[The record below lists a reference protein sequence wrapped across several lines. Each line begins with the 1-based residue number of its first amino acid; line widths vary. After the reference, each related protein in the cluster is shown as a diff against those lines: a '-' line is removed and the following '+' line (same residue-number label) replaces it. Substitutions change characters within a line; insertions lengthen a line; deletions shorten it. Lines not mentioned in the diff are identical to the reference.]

1 MGSKEEGDRWQMKL
15 KEELI
20 KAQQLATRLMEVLQ
34 SGPGEESL
42 VDQVLSA
49 VSKALVILDAEGK
62 AAAPLGDEHGTEI
75 SGLKKKK
82 ILLPRRVGYRRRAHP
97 YKCRTILAVTN
108 EDGYAWRKYGQKD
121 IHGAAH
127 PRSYYRCIH
136 KHDRGC
142 QATRQVQK
150 TEDDVSVFSITYMGE
165 HTCAD
170 AATLPVQG
178 PPCVISFESN
188 TAGQGVP
195 SLKQECDEEVV
206 SSHSP
211 ADDSSSAFPDFSAFM
226 VSAAAAADQYDVT
239 SVFRSSTSSL
249 DMEFDPET
257 FNFDG
262 VFSQGDE
269 YIS

>member
-1 MGSKEEGDRWQMKL
+1 
-15 KEELI
+15 
-20 KAQQLATRLMEVLQ
+20 
-34 SGPGEESL
+34 
-42 VDQVLSA
+42 
-49 VSKALVILDAEGK
+49 
-62 AAAPLGDEHGTEI
+62 
-75 SGLKKKK
+75 
-82 ILLPRRVGYRRRAHP
+82 
-97 YKCRTILAVTN
+97 
-108 EDGYAWRKYGQKD
+108 
-121 IHGAAH
+121 
-127 PRSYYRCIH
+127 
-136 KHDRGC
+136 
-142 QATRQVQK
+142 
-150 TEDDVSVFSITYMGE
+150 MGE

-170 AATLPVQG
+170 AATLPVQV

-211 ADDSSSAFPDFSAFM
+211 ADDSSSVFPDFSAFM

>member
-1 MGSKEEGDRWQMKL
+1 
-15 KEELI
+15 
-20 KAQQLATRLMEVLQ
+20 MEVLH
-34 SGPGEESL
+34 SGSGVESL

-49 VSKALVILDAEGK
+49 VSKALVILDADGK

-75 SGLKKKK
+75 SGLQKKKT
-82 ILLPRRVGYRRRAHP
+82 LLPRRIGYRRRAHP
-97 YKCRTILAVTN
+97 YTCRTILAETN
-108 EDGYAWRKYGQKD
+108 EDGYGWRKYGQKD

-127 PRSYYRCIH
+127 PRSQSFLFVYCNYRLLCSCRSYYRCIH

-150 TEDDVSVFSITYMGE
+150 SEDDDSVFAITYMGE
-165 HTCAD
+165 HTCSD
-170 AATLPVQG
+170 AARLPVQG

-188 TAGQGVP
+188 AAGQGVP

-211 ADDSSSAFPDFSAFM
+211 ADDSSSVFPDFSAFM
-226 VSAAAAADQYDVT
+226 VSAAATAADQYDVT

-257 FNFDG
+257 FKFDD

-269 YIS
+269 YIG